1 MWLDTLQVST
11 FGVRTLKAASNVAV
25 RFMPETAAGK
35 AAKEQKTG
43 T

>member
-1 MWLDTLQVST
+1 MLSCEDST

-25 RFMPETAAGK
+25 RLMRETAAGK